1 MSIGSKNTIN
11 YVYRYASSIE
21 ALHDLLSSCHIT
33 EISASLSRLSNGVEY
48 SFVEITCDDGI
59 QYGLQAYGK
68 EALELN
74 RIAHENISKEQK
86 PPMFIYVNRT

>member
-1 MSIGSKNTIN
+1 LDQKTLSTVSTE
-11 YVYRYASSIE
+11 YASSIE
-21 ALHDLLSSCHIT
+21 VLRDLQNSCHIT
-33 EISASLSRLSNGVEY
+33 EISASLSHLSNGVEY

-74 RIAHENISKEQK
+74 RIAHENISKEQLA
-86 PPMFIYVNRT
+86 PMITANCFSQ

>member
-1 MSIGSKNTIN
+1 LDQKTLSTVSTG
-11 YVYRYASSIE
+11 YASSIE
-21 ALHDLLSSCHIT
+21 ALQDLLTSCHIT
-33 EISASLSRLSNGVEY
+33 EISASLSHLSNGVEY

-74 RIAHENISKEQK
+74 RIARENISKEQK
-86 PPMFIYVNRT
+86 PPMFIYVNKT

>member
-1 MSIGSKNTIN
+1 LDQKTLSTTSTE
-11 YVYRYASSIE
+11 YASSIQ
-21 ALHDLLSSCHIT
+21 ALHDLLRSCHIT
-33 EISASLSRLSNGVEY
+33 EISASLSHLSNGVEY

-74 RIAHENISKEQK
+74 RIAHENISTEQK
-86 PPMFIYVNRT
+86 PSMFNYVNKT

>member
-1 MSIGSKNTIN
+1 LDQKTLSTVSTG
-11 YVYRYASSIE
+11 YASSIE
-21 ALHDLLSSCHIT
+21 ALQDLLTSCHIT
-33 EISASLSRLSNGVEY
+33 EISASLSHLSNGVEY

-86 PPMFIYVNRT
+86 PPMFIHVNKT

>member
-1 MSIGSKNTIN
+1 MDQKTLSTVSTE
-11 YVYRYASSIE
+11 YASSIE
-21 ALHDLLSSCHIT
+21 ALGDLLSSCHIT
-33 EISASLSRLSNGVEY
+33 EISASLSHLSNGVEY

-74 RIAHENISKEQK
+74 RIARENISKEQK
-86 PPMFIYVNRT
+86 PPMFIYVNKT

>member
-1 MSIGSKNTIN
+1 MDQKTLSTVSTE
-11 YVYRYASSIE
+11 YASSIE
-21 ALHDLLSSCHIT
+21 ALGDLLSSCHIT
-33 EISASLSRLSNGVEY
+33 EISASLSHLSNGVEY

-74 RIAHENISKEQK
+74 RIARENISKEQLA
-86 PPMFIYVNRT
+86 PMITANCFSQ

>member
-1 MSIGSKNTIN
+1 MDQKTLSTVSTE
-11 YVYRYASSIE
+11 YASSIE
-21 ALHDLLSSCHIT
+21 ALGDLLSSCHIT
-33 EISASLSRLSNGVEY
+33 EISASLSHLSNGVEY

-86 PPMFIYVNRT
+86 PPMFIYVNKT

>member
-1 MSIGSKNTIN
+1 LDQKTLSTVSTG
-11 YVYRYASSIE
+11 YASSIE
-21 ALHDLLSSCHIT
+21 ALRDLLSSCHIT
-33 EISASLSRLSNGVEY
+33 EISASLSHLSSGVEY

-74 RIAHENISKEQK
+74 RIALENISKDQK
-86 PPMFIYVNRT
+86 PPMFIYVNKT

>member
-1 MSIGSKNTIN
+1 LDQKTLSTTSIG
-11 YVYRYASSIE
+11 YASSIE
-21 ALHDLLSSCHIT
+21 ALQDLLTSCHIT
-33 EISASLSRLSNGVEY
+33 EISASLSHLSNGVEY
-48 SFVEITCDDGI
+48 SFVEITCDDGV

-86 PPMFIYVNRT
+86 PPIFIYVNKT

>member
-1 MSIGSKNTIN
+1 MLDQKTTTTVSTG
-11 YVYRYASSIE
+11 YASSIE

-33 EISASLSRLSNGVEY
+33 EISASLSHLSNGVEY
-48 SFVEITCDDGI
+48 SFVEITCDDGV

-74 RIAHENISKEQK
+74 RIARENISKEQK
-86 PPMFIYVNRT
+86 PPMFIYVNKT

>member
-1 MSIGSKNTIN
+1 MDQKTLSTVSTE
-11 YVYRYASSIE
+11 YTSSIE
-21 ALHDLLSSCHIT
+21 ALRDLLSSCHIT
-33 EISASLSRLSNGVEY
+33 EISASLSHLSNGVEY

-74 RIAHENISKEQK
+74 RIAHENISKEQLA
-86 PPMFIYVNRT
+86 PMITANCFSQ

>member
-1 MSIGSKNTIN
+1 MDQKTLSTTSTK
-11 YVYRYASSIE
+11 YASSIQ
-21 ALHDLLSSCHIT
+21 ALHDLLRSCHIT
-33 EISASLSRLSNGVEY
+33 EISASLSHLSNGVEY

-86 PPMFIYVNRT
+86 PPMFSYINKS

>member
-1 MSIGSKNTIN
+1 MDQKTLSTTSTE
-11 YVYRYASSIE
+11 YASSIQ
-21 ALHDLLSSCHIT
+21 ALHDLLRSCHIT
-33 EISASLSRLSNGVEY
+33 EISASLSHLSNGVEY

-74 RIAHENISKEQK
+74 RIAHENISRAETFDVKLCK
-86 PPMFIYVNRT
+86 